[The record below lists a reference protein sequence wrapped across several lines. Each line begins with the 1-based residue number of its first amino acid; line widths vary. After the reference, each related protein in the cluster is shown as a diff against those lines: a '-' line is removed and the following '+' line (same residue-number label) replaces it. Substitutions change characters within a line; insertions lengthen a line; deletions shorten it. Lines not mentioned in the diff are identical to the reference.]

1 MNREGVVDEV
11 KVRGDAH
18 NARRS
23 TCCTAHSAVKQV
35 VVGAFRIAE
44 REDTETQGLNRF
56 ERVSSEFLV
65 LLVPVSGNRP
75 KLRCRQGGDATGL

>member
-1 MNREGVVDEV
+1 MNRKEGVVDEV
-11 KVRGDAH
+11 EVRGDAH

-23 TCCTAHSAVKQV
+23 TCCTADSAVKQV
-35 VVGAFRIAE
+35 VVFQNSR
-44 REDTETQGLNRF
+44 REDTETQGPNRF

-65 LLVPVSGNRP
+65 PLVPVSGNRP